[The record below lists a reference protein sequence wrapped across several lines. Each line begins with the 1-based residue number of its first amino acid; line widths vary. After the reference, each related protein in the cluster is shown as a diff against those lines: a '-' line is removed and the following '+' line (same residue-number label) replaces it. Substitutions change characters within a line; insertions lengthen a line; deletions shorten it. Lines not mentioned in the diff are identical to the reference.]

1 METEKKRAEQQVQ
14 CSVRMQYELKMES
27 EDRRSRQYEYGEPD
41 AVQNRE
47 PSPAHF
53 FCRVMRN
60 EQGGDSRRC
69 MHPMLKESYVTS
81 SPGQPTSRSL
91 YVGRFEFHGVV
102 QVQNT
107 RALQLYVGSRTFESW
122 RKTCFSSCEM
132 KSACSSRG
140 AALLELPFAAVF
152 IHDCLQKSSTRF
164 DDRSATKIWKGL
176 EGNQAGAGDSRREVA
191 L

>member
-1 METEKKRAEQQVQ
+1 M
-14 CSVRMQYELKMES
+14 KMES
-27 EDRRSRQYEYGEPD
+27 EDKRSRQYEYGEPD
-41 AVQNRE
+41 AVQTRE

-176 EGNQAGAGDSRREVA
+176 EGNQAGAATRAGR
-191 L
+191 